1 LDLTWQTLLGLLK
14 HNLPQSHGLLLGHLR
29 LVAAVDPSLQVLLLD
44 RLRLRLRLARLSH
57 SFGQPTSIVGWKK
70 NVRGSVNL

>member
-1 LDLTWQTLLGLLK
+1 
-14 HNLPQSHGLLLGHLR
+14 
-29 LVAAVDPSLQVLLLD
+29 VAALDPSLQVLLLD
-44 RLRLRLRLARLSH
+44 RLRLRLAKLSH